1 MRCLPFFNKVL
12 SNKGYE
18 IRKRPNTKNVAC
30 QVCINLGKTK
40 RNESKLEGQSMRST
54 VLAAMFCKKLKRN
67 WEKKRRNSIDKAFD
81 DYILIE
87 T

>member
-1 MRCLPFFNKVL
+1 M
-12 SNKGYE
+12 SAKGYE
-18 IRKRPNTKNVAC
+18 IRKTPKTKNTAC
-30 QVCINLGKTK
+30 QVCMNLGKK
-40 RNESKLEGQSMRST
+40 SSRNESKAEGQSMRST

-81 DYILIE
+81 DYRMNK